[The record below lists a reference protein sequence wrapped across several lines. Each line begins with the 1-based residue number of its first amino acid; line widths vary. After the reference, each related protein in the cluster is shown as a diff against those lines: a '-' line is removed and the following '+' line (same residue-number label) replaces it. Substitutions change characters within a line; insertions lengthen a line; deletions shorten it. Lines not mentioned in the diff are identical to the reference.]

1 MRNWR
6 IGGFLLIET
15 LEVTRTT
22 RLCVSSIVEAV
33 TDQLPPLA
41 PEGDVTARRAE
52 ESWQDLFQ
60 DLVDGRPAALAE
72 LYDTAAPQLYGLAL
86 WRTGSE
92 EDAADVVQ
100 DVFVRVVEQGRRLAR
115 VKNPK
120 AWLLTVTHRAAI
132 DVTRRRRRYIAEP
145 IEEFPFLT
153 AADGN
158 SERMLDAA
166 HVSVL
171 LAGLPETHRDV
182 IYLKHFAGCTFA
194 EIGEIVG
201 VPKFTA
207 ASRYRNGVSKLR
219 QLMEVG
225 P

>member
-1 MRNWR
+1 MTK
-6 IGGFLLIET
+6 T
-15 LEVTRTT
+15 LES
-22 RLCVSSIVEAV
+22 CVSSNVEAV
-33 TDQLPPLA
+33 TDELPPLA
-41 PEGDVTARRAE
+41 PEGDAPARRAE
-52 ESWQDLFQ
+52 GNWRDLFQ
-60 DLVDGRPAALAE
+60 DLADGRLDALAE
-72 LYDTAAPQLYGLAL
+72 LYDAAAQKLYGLAL

-100 DVFVRVVEQGRRLAR
+100 DVFVRVVEQGRRLAK

-132 DVTRRRRRYIAEP
+132 DVTRRRRRREAEP
-145 IEEFPFLT
+145 IDDFPFLT
-153 AADGN
+153 AADDD

-166 HVSVL
+166 QVSVL
-171 LAGLPETHRDV
+171 LAGLQETHRDV
-182 IYLKHFAGCTFA
+182 IYLKHFAGCTFE

-201 VPKFTA
+201 APKFTA
-207 ASRYRNGVSKLR
+207 ASRYRKGVSKLR

>member
-1 MRNWR
+1 
-6 IGGFLLIET
+6 
-15 LEVTRTT
+15 VTRTA
-22 RLCVSSIVEAV
+22 RSCVSRIVEAV
-33 TDQLPPLA
+33 TDELPPLA
-41 PEGDVTARRAE
+41 PDGDAPARRAE
-52 ESWQDLFQ
+52 GSWHDLFQ
-60 DLVDGRPAALAE
+60 DLVDGRPAALEE
-72 LYDTAAPQLYGLAL
+72 LYDAAAPKLYGLAL

-100 DVFVRVVEQGRRLAR
+100 DVFVRVVEQGRRLAK
-115 VKNPK
+115 VKNPN

-132 DVTRRRRRYIAEP
+132 DVTRRRRRREAEP
-145 IEEFPFLT
+145 IEEFPYLT

-166 HVSVL
+166 QVSVL
-171 LAGLPETHRDV
+171 LAGLPEMHRDV

-225 P
+225 S

>member
-1 MRNWR
+1 M
-6 IGGFLLIET
+6 GGLEVLLIET
-15 LEVTRTT
+15 LEVTRTSCW
-22 RLCVSSIVEAV
+22 CVSSNVEAV
-33 TDQLPPLA
+33 TDELPPVA
-41 PEGDVTARRAE
+41 PEGDALARRVEA
-52 ESWQDLFQ
+52 SWRDLFQ
-60 DLVDGRPAALAE
+60 DLVDGRLAALAE
-72 LYDTAAPQLYGLAL
+72 LYDAAAPKLYGLAL

-100 DVFVRVVEQGRRLAR
+100 DVFVRVVEQGPRLANVR
-115 VKNPK
+115 NPK

-132 DVTRRRRRYIAEP
+132 DVTRRRRRREAEP
-145 IEEFPFLT
+145 IDDFPFLT
-153 AADGN
+153 AADDD
-158 SERMLDAA
+158 SERILDAA
-166 HVSVL
+166 QVSAL

-225 P
+225 S

>member
-1 MRNWR
+1 M
-6 IGGFLLIET
+6 
-15 LEVTRTT
+15 TRTT
-22 RLCVSSIVEAV
+22 RWCVSSNVEAV
-33 TDQLPPLA
+33 TDELPPLV
-41 PEGDVTARRAE
+41 PEGDAPARRAE
-52 ESWQDLFQ
+52 GNWQDLFQ
-60 DLVDGRPAALAE
+60 DLVDGRLAALAE
-72 LYDTAAPQLYGLAL
+72 LYDAAAPELYGLAL

-100 DVFVRVVEQGRRLAR
+100 DVFVRVVEQGPRLAKVR
-115 VKNPK
+115 NPK

-132 DVTRRRRRYIAEP
+132 DTTRRRRRREAEP
-145 IEEFPFLT
+145 FDDFPFLT
-153 AADGN
+153 AADGD

-166 HVSVL
+166 QVSVL

-207 ASRYRNGVSKLR
+207 ASRYRIGIQKLR
-219 QLMEVG
+219 RLMEG
-225 P
+225 DDEAH

>member
-1 MRNWR
+1 LEV
-6 IGGFLLIET
+6 LLIET
-15 LEVTRTT
+15 PEVTRTA
-22 RLCVSSIVEAV
+22 RSCVSSIVEAV
-33 TDQLPPLA
+33 TDELPPLA
-41 PEGDVTARRAE
+41 PEGDAPARRAE
-52 ESWQDLFQ
+52 GNWQDLFQ
-60 DLVDGRPAALAE
+60 DLADGRLVALAE
-72 LYDTAAPQLYGLAL
+72 LYDEAVPKLYGLAL

-100 DVFVRVVEQGRRLAR
+100 DVFVRVVEQGRRLER

-132 DVTRRRRRYIAEP
+132 DVTRRRRRHIAEP
-145 IEEFPFLT
+145 LEEFPYLT

-166 HVSVL
+166 QVSVL
-171 LAGLPETHRDV
+171 LAGLPETLRDV

-225 P
+225 S

>member
-1 MRNWR
+1 M
-6 IGGFLLIET
+6 GGLEVLLIET
-15 LEVTRTT
+15 LEVTRTS
-22 RLCVSSIVEAV
+22 RWCVSSNVEAV
-33 TDQLPPLA
+33 TDELPPVA
-41 PEGDVTARRAE
+41 PEGDAPARRVEA
-52 ESWQDLFQ
+52 SWRDLFQ
-60 DLVDGRPAALAE
+60 DLVDGRLAALAE
-72 LYDTAAPQLYGLAL
+72 LYDAAAPKLYGLAL

-100 DVFVRVVEQGRRLAR
+100 DVFVRVVEQGPRLAK

-132 DVTRRRRRYIAEP
+132 DVTRRRRRREAEP
-145 IEEFPFLT
+145 IEEFPYLT
-153 AADGN
+153 AADGS
-158 SERMLDAA
+158 SERILDAA
-166 HVSVL
+166 QVSVL
-171 LAGLPETHRDV
+171 LAGLPESVRDI

-219 QLMEVG
+219 QLMEG
-225 P
+225 GS

>member
-1 MRNWR
+1 M
-6 IGGFLLIET
+6 GGLEVLLIET
-15 LEVTRTT
+15 LEVTRTS
-22 RLCVSSIVEAV
+22 RWCVSSNVEAV
-33 TDQLPPLA
+33 TDELPPLA
-41 PEGDVTARRAE
+41 PEGDALARRVEA
-52 ESWQDLFQ
+52 SWRDLFQ
-60 DLVDGRPAALAE
+60 DLVDGRLAALAE
-72 LYDTAAPQLYGLAL
+72 LYDAAAPKLYGLAL

-100 DVFVRVVEQGRRLAR
+100 DVFVRVVEQGPRLAK

-132 DVTRRRRRYIAEP
+132 DTTRRRRRREAEP
-145 IEEFPFLT
+145 IDDFPFLT
-153 AADGN
+153 AANDDG
-158 SERMLDAA
+158 ERILDAA
-166 HVSVL
+166 QVSML

-225 P
+225 S

>member
-1 MRNWR
+1 MEV
-6 IGGFLLIET
+6 LPST

-33 TDQLPPLA
+33 TDELPPLA
-41 PEGDVTARRAE
+41 PVGDAPARRAE
-52 ESWQDLFQ
+52 RSWQDLFQ
-60 DLVDGRPAALAE
+60 DLVDGRLAALAE
-72 LYDTAAPQLYGLAL
+72 LYDAAAPQLYGLAL

-100 DVFVRVVEQGRRLAR
+100 DVFVRVVEQGRRLAKVR
-115 VKNPK
+115 SPK

-132 DVTRRRRRYIAEP
+132 DVTRRRRRREAEP
-145 IEEFPFLT
+145 IEEFPYLT

-166 HVSVL
+166 QVSVL

-182 IYLKHFAGCTFA
+182 IYLKHFAGCTFT

-219 QLMEVG
+219 QLMEVES
-225 P
+225 

>member
-1 MRNWR
+1 LE
-6 IGGFLLIET
+6 LLLKT
-15 LEVTRTT
+15 LEVTRTP
-22 RLCVSSIVEAV
+22 RSCVSSNVEAV
-33 TDQLPPLA
+33 TDEMPPLDSKGDA
-41 PEGDVTARRAE
+41 PARQAEGN
-52 ESWQDLFQ
+52 WQDIFQ
-60 DLVDGRPAALAE
+60 DLVDGRLAALEE
-72 LYDTAAPQLYGLAL
+72 LYDAAAPKLYGLAL

-100 DVFVRVVEQGRRLAR
+100 DVFVRVVEQGAKLAKVR
-115 VKNPK
+115 NPK

-132 DVTRRRRRYIAEP
+132 DTTRRRRRREAEP
-145 IEEFPFLT
+145 IDDFHFLT
-153 AADGN
+153 AADDD

-166 HVSVL
+166 QVSVL

-225 P
+225 S

>member
-1 MRNWR
+1 M
-6 IGGFLLIET
+6 GGLEVLLIET
-15 LEVTRTT
+15 LEVTRTS
-22 RLCVSSIVEAV
+22 RWCVSSNVEAV
-33 TDQLPPLA
+33 TDELPPLA
-41 PEGDVTARRAE
+41 PEGDALARRVEA
-52 ESWQDLFQ
+52 SWRDLFQ
-60 DLVDGRPAALAE
+60 DLVDGRLAALAE
-72 LYDTAAPQLYGLAL
+72 LYDAAAPKLYGLAL

-100 DVFVRVVEQGRRLAR
+100 DVFVRVVEQGPRLAK

-132 DVTRRRRRYIAEP
+132 DTTRRRRRREAEP
-145 IEEFPFLT
+145 IDDFPFLT
-153 AADGN
+153 AANDDG
-158 SERMLDAA
+158 ERILDAA
-166 HVSVL
+166 QVSML

-207 ASRYRNGVSKLR
+207 ASRYRNGVSTLR

-225 P
+225 S